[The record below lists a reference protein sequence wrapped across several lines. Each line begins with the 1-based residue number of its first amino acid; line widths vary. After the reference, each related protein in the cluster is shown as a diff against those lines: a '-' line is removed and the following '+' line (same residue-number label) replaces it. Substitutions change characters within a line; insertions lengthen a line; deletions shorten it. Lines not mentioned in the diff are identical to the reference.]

1 MKSFLERVLDIL
13 SPAAPPRPSYDD
25 NDSSGG
31 FSISLSD
38 LNATE
43 VAATEATFNSDE
55 FVKLYG
61 EYMQEHYGR
70 PAQFTTDLFCCMLP
84 IAVEITAGQV
94 QTLHRYWWIP
104 AHHPVTGLLLFHSV
118 PNCGEV
124 DAGIC
129 GSCIIYPD
137 SYVVEWVE
145 RILGYFK
152 DAHIELIQP
161 PLKKNGATAAA
172 AAVVGGENNEKR
184 TV

>member
-1 MKSFLERVLDIL
+1 MKNFLERVLDIF
-13 SPAAPPRPSYDD
+13 SPAPPPRPSYDNNNNN
-25 NDSSGG
+25 NDS

-38 LNATE
+38 LNAAE
-43 VAATEATFNSDE
+43 EEERGELAAAAAVTFNSDE
-55 FVKLYG
+55 FVKVYA

-104 AHHPVTGLLLFHSV
+104 THHPVTGLLLFHSV
-118 PNCGEV
+118 PHCGEV

-161 PLKKNGATAAA
+161 PLKKNSTVATVA
-172 AAVVGGENNEKR
+172 EEQ
-184 TV
+184 